1 MPRYR
6 APQDTPLKSKQ
17 KQKQKTRNKNKTI
30 KAANSKGKES
40 LTGCIPIITNL
51 IPRTLFTIM

>member
-30 KAANSKGKES
+30 KAANSKGKEK
-40 LTGCIPIITNL
+40 LNWLHTYYY
-51 IPRTLFTIM
+51 